1 MENVNSNDYSKITF
15 ALNIKLMYTL
25 NRKHDKQEKVSKQ
38 QQQKSQKSPTLSRLT
53 LPTGLFP
60 VHIQQV
66 Y

>member
-1 MENVNSNDYSKITF
+1 MENVNSNDYFKITF

-25 NRKHDKQEKVSKQ
+25 NRKHDKQKKVSKQ
-38 QQQKSQKSPTLSRLT
+38 KKKKSQKSPTLSRFT

-60 VHIQQV
+60 MHIQQI